1 VLIGTELAGLDTTQK
16 KTRPPIERRP
26 ERGGQSTIDA
36 HAHNW
41 APVEAILGPVA
52 VALLVAL
59 IWIALAV
66 IAVGLVNVAKWIVQT
81 SSRHAV
87 ADGLHD
93 DTRTKRRPVMQLEP
107 TTPQR

>member
-1 VLIGTELAGLDTTQK
+1 V
-16 KTRPPIERRP
+16 
-26 ERGGQSTIDA
+26 
-36 HAHNW
+36 
-41 APVEAILGPVA
+41 
-52 VALLVAL
+52 

-93 DTRTKRRPVMQLEP
+93 DTRTTRRPVLQLEP